1 MLHVVLQED
10 LLLLLRVLD
19 DPALVPLDKECHEAP
34 LHGEPDTA
42 RDVEDDGLDHQEYRD
57 PLVVGVVQVG
67 TVEILPRT
75 RTLEEEKE
83 FKRSVKKLSFLNI

>member
-10 LLLLLRVLD
+10 FLLLLRVLD
-19 DPALVPLDKECHEAP
+19 DPALVPFDKECHEAP

-42 RDVEDDGLDHQEYRD
+42 RDVEDDGLDHQEYGD
-57 PLVVGVVQVG
+57 PLVICVVQVG

-75 RTLEEEKE
+75 RTLEIIENKT
-83 FKRSVKKLSFLNI
+83 KQAGA